1 MNALNRIM
9 GKSDSPV
16 DSNWQMQSGERA
28 MLSHVL
34 RETQCVVYAEIGI
47 WFGGSLIEASSIA
60 KYAIGI
66 DIDNQVLERF
76 SVPENCEIRIGAS
89 HDLIPDLLNPEDEK
103 KRPSVLLIDGDH
115 AYEGVFADLK
125 SVAEHVSSDLIVI
138 LHDTGHR
145 EVRNACKAA
154 FKEFE
159 NIYAMDLDLVPA
171 RVIMEGGGKG
181 EVWGGLGIFGISAK
195 PAVNRRL
202 EANFDESLSRMNF
215 TKKTKKKY
223 FNFS

>member
-1 MNALNRIM
+1 MNAFNRIM
-9 GKSDSPV
+9 GKVDSPV

-34 RETQCVVYAEIGI
+34 RESQCVVYAEIGI

-66 DIDNQVLERF
+66 DIDNQVSERF

-89 HDLIPDLLNPEDEK
+89 QDLIPELLNPEDEE

-138 LHDTGHR
+138 LHDTGHK

-181 EVWGGLGIFGISAK
+181 EVWGGLGIFGISPK
-195 PAVNRRL
+195 SAVNRRL
-202 EANFDESLSRMNF
+202 EANFDESLLRMNF
-215 TKKTKKKY
+215 TKETKKKY
-223 FNFS
+223 FKFS

>member
-1 MNALNRIM
+1 MEKA
-9 GKSDSPV
+9 DSPV

-28 MLSHVL
+28 MLSHIL
-34 RETQCVVYAEIGI
+34 RESNCAVYAEIGI

-60 KYAIGI
+60 NYAIGI
-66 DIDNQVLERF
+66 DINHQVSERF
-76 SVPENCEIRIGAS
+76 IVPENCEIRIGAS
-89 HDLIPDLLNPEDEK
+89 QELIPELLNPADLG

-125 SVAEHVSSDLIVI
+125 SVAENVSSELIVI
-138 LHDTGHR
+138 LHDTGHK

-171 RVIMEGGGKG
+171 RVIMEGGGNG
-181 EVWGGLGIFGISAK
+181 EVWGGLGIFGISPK
-195 PAVNRRL
+195 SVVDRRL
-202 EANFDESLSRMNF
+202 EANFDESLLRMNF
-215 TKKTKKKY
+215 SEKTKKKY
-223 FNFS
+223 FKFS